1 MEDGWSGRASS
12 CEVEAGGAHLSRL
25 GARLQQGHRWVLGR
39 GPHRNAFG
47 LRRGRLRNMDFE
59 HPRLIRRGDLVRV
72 HGGAQGEAPAE
83 GAERPFAVMRIA
95 VLPVLDTVLDQAF
108 LAASRYCSQR

>member
-1 MEDGWSGRASS
+1 
-12 CEVEAGGAHLSRL
+12 
-25 GARLQQGHRWVLGR
+25 
-39 GPHRNAFG
+39 
-47 LRRGRLRNMDFE
+47 MDFE

-108 LAASRYCSQR
+108 PLDIIANNPIDRKVVELSFSQPYSLVEHSMYRSVFPPQGV